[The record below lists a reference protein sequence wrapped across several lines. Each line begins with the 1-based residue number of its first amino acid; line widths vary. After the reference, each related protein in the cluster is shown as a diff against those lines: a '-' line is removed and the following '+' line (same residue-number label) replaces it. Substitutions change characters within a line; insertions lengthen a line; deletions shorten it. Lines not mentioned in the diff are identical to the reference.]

1 MGTIDQALLAVLR
14 VRHVFVRAF
23 ALAGKTV
30 VIDEVHAYDTYMST
44 LIERLLEWL
53 GALRCGVVLLS
64 ATLPRVRVQA
74 LLAAYQA
81 GATGSGDDSVAIE
94 LEAYPRITWSSGDR
108 AGSEQISATT
118 AGARTLAIRWYG
130 GGDPH
135 SATGASDLAS
145 WLARQLDEGG
155 CVAIVCNTVARAQE
169 FYIAL
174 RDEFGGEASDGL
186 PALELL
192 HGRLLAHQR
201 EAVEERVLARF
212 GAAADA
218 VRPHRAVLVATQV
231 VEQSLDLRIDAL
243 VAKKRLLIERLEEY
257 CTALVTRTVT
267 RGLPPEAA
275 RAAHLDP
282 SPHLKPSGV
291 EWLGEVPEHWE
302 VLPTK
307 HASRIVMGQS
317 PPSDTYQDEP
327 VERPFLQGNA
337 EFGPSS
343 PTPKWYCDAAP
354 KVVEAGALL
363 LSVRA
368 PVGALNAADQTYGIG
383 RGLCG
388 VVANPDR
395 LEQRF
400 AWWTLHVTRRA
411 LEPLAVGSTYDAVSA
426 AEVGELCLP
435 LPPLDEQRAI
445 AAYLDRETERIDALV
460 AKKRLL
466 IERLEEYRTALITA
480 AVTGK
485 IDVRE

>member
-1 MGTIDQALLAVLR
+1 MN
-14 VRHVFVRAF
+14 
-23 ALAGKTV
+23 
-30 VIDEVHAYDTYMST
+30 
-44 LIERLLEWL
+44 
-53 GALRCGVVLLS
+53 
-64 ATLPRVRVQA
+64 P
-74 LLAAYQA
+74 
-81 GATGSGDDSVAIE
+81 
-94 LEAYPRITWSSGDR
+94 YPRYR
-108 AGSEQISATT
+108 
-118 AGARTLAIRWYG
+118 
-130 GGDPH
+130 
-135 SATGASDLAS
+135 
-145 WLARQLDEGG
+145 
-155 CVAIVCNTVARAQE
+155 
-169 FYIAL
+169 
-174 RDEFGGEASDGL
+174 
-186 PALELL
+186 
-192 HGRLLAHQR
+192 
-201 EAVEERVLARF
+201 
-212 GAAADA
+212 
-218 VRPHRAVLVATQV
+218 
-231 VEQSLDLRIDAL
+231 
-243 VAKKRLLIERLEEY
+243 
-257 CTALVTRTVT
+257 
-267 RGLPPEAA
+267 
-275 RAAHLDP
+275 
-282 SPHLKPSGV
+282 PSGV

-307 HASRIVMGQS
+307 HASQIVMGQS

-337 EFGPSS
+337 EFGRSS

-368 PVGALNAADQTYGIG
+368 PVGALNGADQTYGIG

-466 IERLEEYRTALITA
+466 IERLEEYRTALITRTVTRGLPPEAARAAGLDPSPRLKPSGVEWLGDVPEHWEVRRLRTLADITTGSKDTVDREDGGEYPFFVRSQTVERIDTWSFDGEAVLTAGDGVGVGKVFHYINGRFDYHQRMYKFSGFKRISGEFFFQYFRTMLRFVVLEGTAKSTVDSLRLPMLQDFPVSFPPLREQHAITVFLDQETARIDRLASQVERAIERSQEYRTALITA

-485 IDVRE
+485 IDVRESATGAPGLGGSPP